1 MARKINNQSES
12 EGNKEGEEK
21 KKTYRIRWG
30 RRKTVDRTFA
40 FLVPVAWSQKTSPD
54 SLNTEKYSGQD
65 VGRF

>member
-1 MARKINNQSES
+1 
-12 EGNKEGEEK
+12 
-21 KKTYRIRWG
+21 
-30 RRKTVDRTFA
+30 VDRTFA